1 MQYADAFGSYHPIV
15 NFLYFSLIF
24 AFSMFLMHPVFLLV
38 SLLSAIW
45 YYVTLK
51 GRKAAGLLL
60 RGILPLFLIT
70 VIINPAFSHA
80 GQTRLCYLPTGNPLT
95 LESILYGCA
104 AGMML
109 AAVLLWFAC
118 FSEVITSDKFVYLF
132 GRIIPAMS
140 LVLSMTLRFIP
151 RFKAQFDHVRE
162 VQAAFG
168 RDTSNGP
175 LLKRIRNAV
184 ACFSIVVTW
193 SMENALETA
202 DSMKSRGYGT
212 ARRTAYSIYRF
223 EERDKTALCF
233 LIFCG
238 LFLLC
243 GGISGNLYWRYFPSI
258 RGTLTQPITVL
269 LEFVYLILCTMP
281 VYIDRKEAAIWRK
294 TLQSNS

>member
-1 MQYADAFGSYHPIV
+1 MQYTDAFGSYHPMV
-15 NFLYFSLIF
+15 NFLYFCLIF
-24 AFSMFLMHPVFLLV
+24 GFSMLCMHPVCLLI

-45 YYVTLK
+45 YYITLK
-51 GRKAAGLLL
+51 GTQAVTFLL

-80 GQTRLCYLPTGNPLT
+80 GQTCLCYLPTGNPLT
-95 LESILYGCA
+95 LESILYGCS
-104 AGMML
+104 AGIML

-140 LVLSMTLRFIP
+140 LVLSMTLRFVP
-151 RFKAQFDHVRE
+151 RFRAQFDHVRE
-162 VQAAFG
+162 VQAALG

-175 LLKRIRNAV
+175 LIKRIRNAV
-184 ACFSIVVTW
+184 TCFSVVVTW

-212 ARRTAYSIYRF
+212 ARRTAYSNYRF

-233 LIFCG
+233 LISCG

-243 GGISGNLYWRYFPSI
+243 GGISGGLYWRYFPSI
-258 RGTLTQPITVL
+258 RGMLTSPLTIM
-269 LEFVYLILCTMP
+269 LEMVFLILCIMP
-281 VYIDRKEAAIWRK
+281 VYIDRREAAIWK
-294 TLQSNS
+294 SLQSNI